1 MITSKHATTIFL
13 AGLIGTILTQQGCG
27 SDTSGPS
34 GATAGSAG
42 APSAGAPSAGAPSA
56 GAPSA
61 GAPSAGAPSAGAP
74 SAGAPATGGGGAGG
88 AAAGSGGSG
97 GGSAGNAGMGGGTAT
112 FMAVKTLFGASCGV
126 GQCHNAASKNLDYQ
140 GTHDLHGLL
149 TMPIPS
155 GIDHCVGT
163 NLVKPNDASNFLVT

>member
-1 MITSKHATTIFL
+1 
-13 AGLIGTILTQQGCG
+13 
-27 SDTSGPS
+27 
-34 GATAGSAG
+34 
-42 APSAGAPSAGAPSA
+42 
-56 GAPSA
+56 
-61 GAPSAGAPSAGAP
+61 AGAP

-88 AAAGSGGSG
+88 AAAGGSGGTG
-97 GGSAGNAGMGGGTAT
+97 GGSAGNAGMGGGTAGSAGMGGSGGGGSSAT

-149 TMPIPS
+149 TTPIPS

-163 NLVKPNDASNFLVT
+163 TLVKPNDTSSFLATIVKMGASCPTGGGTAISKMPDNCGQAGKPACLTDTQIKVITDWIAAGAPS